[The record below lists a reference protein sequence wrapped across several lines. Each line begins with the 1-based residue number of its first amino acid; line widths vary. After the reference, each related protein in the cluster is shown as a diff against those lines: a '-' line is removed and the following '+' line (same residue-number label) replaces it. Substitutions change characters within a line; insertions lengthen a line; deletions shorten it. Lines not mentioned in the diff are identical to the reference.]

1 MLYMSIEQNVLSI
14 LLCIPYAFE
23 RSCTMYR
30 RIRDLREDADLL
42 QKDLAKYLQCTQ
54 VCYSQYELGKR
65 DIPTDVL
72 IKLADFYNTS
82 TDYLLGRTDKK
93 EPYPKK

>member
-1 MLYMSIEQNVLSI
+1 
-14 LLCIPYAFE
+14 
-23 RSCTMYR
+23 MYR
-30 RIRDLREDADLL
+30 RIRDLREDADLF
-42 QKDLAKYLQCTQ
+42 QKDIAEYLQCTQ

-82 TDYLLGRTDKK
+82 TDYLLGRTNIK

>member
-1 MLYMSIEQNVLSI
+1 M
-14 LLCIPYAFE
+14 
-23 RSCTMYR
+23 
-30 RIRDLREDADLL
+30 REDADLF

-65 DIPTDVL
+65 DIPTEIL

-82 TDYLLGRTDKK
+82 TDYLLGRTDTK
-93 EPYPKK
+93 EPYPKP